1 MRLLLLTL
9 TLSAVLRLDA
19 QIGGLFTYEFL
30 NFAPSARVAA
40 LGGAQIAVLDDDVN
54 MAAFNPAV
62 LNPLMHQQLSFSH
75 AFHLGG
81 IQYGYAS
88 GAVHHQRWA
97 TTFHGGIQYVN
108 YGDFDQTNDLGEV
121 EGSFK
126 AAEYA
131 LTLGAGRELGER
143 IHGGIN
149 VRLVNSQLE
158 SYGSFGILAD
168 AGLTYLDTAHNLTV
182 SVVARNAGTQLSTYR
197 EGGNEPLPFEMQV
210 GISKRLRYLPFR
222 FSVIY
227 RYLDRWNIT
236 YDDPNTQETAILFGD
251 VPTERSNTSIWFDNL
266 ARHLVFS
273 GELYIGAKDNFRI
286 RLGYS
291 HLMRQELSLSEY
303 RTLSG
308 FTFGA
313 GIKINRFRLDYGR
326 GNYHLAGGINQLT
339 IGTNIREFR

>member
-1 MRLLLLTL
+1 MRSLLLPLALCAATGL
-9 TLSAVLRLDA
+9 HA

-40 LGGAQIAVLDDDVN
+40 LGGVQIAVLDDDVN
-54 MAAFNPAV
+54 LAALNPAA

-97 TTFHGGIQYVN
+97 TTFHGGLQYVG

-131 LTLGAGRELGER
+131 LVVGAGRELGER
-143 IHGGIN
+143 FHGGVN
-149 VRLVNSQLE
+149 LRLVSSQLE
-158 SYGSFGILAD
+158 SYASYGLVAD
-168 AGLTYLDTAHNLTV
+168 AGLTYLDTARNLTV

-197 EGGNEPLPFEMQV
+197 EGNSEPLPFEMQV
-210 GISKRLRYLPFR
+210 GVSKRLNHLPFR
-222 FSVIY
+222 FSIIY
-227 RYLDRWNIT
+227 RYLDRWNVT
-236 YDDPNTQETAILFGD
+236 YDDPNSTETAILFGD
-251 VPTERSNTSIWFDNL
+251 APTERSDASVWLDNL
-266 ARHLVFS
+266 ARHLVFN
-273 GELYIGAKDNFRI
+273 GELYIGTKDNFRL
-286 RLGYS
+286 RLGYN
-291 HLMRQELSLSEY
+291 HLMRKELSLNEY
-303 RTLSG
+303 RTLAG

-313 GIKINRFRLDYGR
+313 GIKINRFRIDYGR
-326 GNYHLAGGINQLT
+326 ANYHLAGGVNQLT
-339 IGTNIREFR
+339 IGTNIREFK